1 MSKKFRNG
9 FRALKKDVREKI
21 KSIFKFYK
29 KKYGPHKLIS
39 NLNFHKKSSGSKKF
53 TPLTWSLS

>member
-53 TPLTWSLS
+53 TPLT

>member
-29 KKYGPHKLIS
+29 KKYGPHKLIFFFGKFQGKK
-39 NLNFHKKSSGSKKF
+39 NLHNE
-53 TPLTWSLS
+53 

>member
-29 KKYGPHKLIS
+29 KKYGPHKLIFFFWKIS
-39 NLNFHKKSSGSKKF
+39 RKKKSS
-53 TPLTWSLS
+53 